1 MKPPRSNDRID
12 AIDRQLLQLVSERA
26 TLSEALGEWVP
37 EQDARALAALVA
49 RNEGPLDDASVLRIF
64 REILG
69 AGHALSA
76 PFKVAYLG
84 PEGTYSHAATM
95 RHFGQAVDGLAVPG
109 IADIFRAVE
118 GGKARFGVAPVENST
133 EGTVNQT
140 LDLLMA
146 TSLRICGEVRV
157 RIEHRLLSR
166 ARALRDIV
174 SVHAHPQS
182 LAQCR
187 HWLEAHLPGV
197 EQVSESSNA
206 EAARLATLPESG
218 GVAAIAGE
226 AAAALYSLE
235 TLETGIEDIKTNTT
249 RFIIVGDHD
258 AAPSGRD
265 TTSLLVSAPHRPG
278 GLLHMLE
285 PFEAAGVS
293 MTRIESRPGRDSLWE
308 YVFFIDVEGHQ
319 TDAVL
324 APVIADLRHLAP
336 RLRVLGS
343 YPAAL

>member
-1 MKPPRSNDRID
+1 MSRDRID
-12 AIDRQLLQLVSERA
+12 AIDQELQRLISERA
-26 TLSEALGEWVP
+26 TLVHADGVHLT
-37 EQDARALAALVA
+37 EQDARALAAVLA
-49 RNEGPLDDASVLRIF
+49 ENTGPLDDASMLRIF
-64 REILG
+64 REILD

-76 PFKVAYLG
+76 PYSVAYLG
-84 PEGTYSHAATM
+84 PEGTYSHAATQ
-95 RHFGQAVDGLAVPG
+95 RHFGQAVDGRPQPG
-109 IADIFRAVE
+109 IAEIFRAVE
-118 GGKARFGVAPVENST
+118 GGQARFGVAPVENST

-140 LDLLMA
+140 LDLLMG

-166 ARALRDIV
+166 ERALGDIS
-174 SVHAHPQS
+174 SVHAHPQA

-187 HWLEAHLPGV
+187 HWLEACLPGV
-197 EQVSESSNA
+197 KQVSESSNA
-206 EAARLATLPESG
+206 EAARLAALPESA

-226 AAAALYSLE
+226 AAAVLYALE
-235 TLETGIEDIKTNTT
+235 TLESGIEDIKTNTT
-249 RFIIVGDHD
+249 RFIVVGDHD

-265 TTSLLVSAPHRPG
+265 TTSLLIGAPHRPG

-285 PFEAAGVS
+285 PFEVAGVS
-293 MTRIESRPGRDSLWE
+293 MTRIESRPSRDSLWD

-319 TDAVL
+319 TDSTL
-324 APVIADLRHLAP
+324 APVIAELRHLAP